1 MNLLLNFSRTIP
13 HRYIFF
19 REIISVIVL
28 IKMTSH
34 ITNFSILHIYIYF
47 SCTNIR
53 IFFPTSSKGAEPEF
67 RSPRVKLLWDKW
79 RHVWMLAWE
88 RQRRLQDK
96 YNYIQ
101 ELDRVANF
109 SWEDW
114 RKRVRLIIYICLSFT
129 FVRNKHLISFL
140 CQL

>member
-1 MNLLLNFSRTIP
+1 M
-13 HRYIFF
+13 
-19 REIISVIVL
+19 
-28 IKMTSH
+28 
-34 ITNFSILHIYIYF
+34 
-47 SCTNIR
+47 
-53 IFFPTSSKGAEPEF
+53 SSKGAEPEF

-114 RKRVRLIIYICLSFT
+114 RKRVRLVAQICRESFFWEDKIRIKVYNIYY
-129 FVRNKHLISFL
+129 LIAVPEIYES
-140 CQL
+140 QEIQTD

>member
-1 MNLLLNFSRTIP
+1 MLT
-13 HRYIFF
+13 F
-19 REIISVIVL
+19 R
-28 IKMTSH
+28 M
-34 ITNFSILHIYIYF
+34 
-47 SCTNIR
+47 
-53 IFFPTSSKGAEPEF
+53 SSKGAEPEF

-114 RKRVRLIIYICLSFT
+114 RKRVRLLRCK
-129 FVRNKHLISFL
+129 FV
-140 CQL
+140 

>member
-1 MNLLLNFSRTIP
+1 MTSCLNQDISHFQFLCI
-13 HRYIFF
+13 RYIFF
-19 REIISVIVL
+19 FRVQIHV
-28 IKMTSH
+28 
-34 ITNFSILHIYIYF
+34 YIF
-47 SCTNIR
+47 L
-53 IFFPTSSKGAEPEF
+53 PTSSKGAEPEF

-114 RKRVRLIIYICLSFT
+114 RKRVRLVTQKEDLSLLLLTEII
-129 FVRNKHLISFL
+129 
-140 CQL
+140 

>member
-1 MNLLLNFSRTIP
+1 MLCL
-13 HRYIFF
+13 Y
-19 REIISVIVL
+19 V
-28 IKMTSH
+28 TSH
-34 ITNFSILHIYIYF
+34 SRMMVKSENVVDA
-47 SCTNIR
+47 
-53 IFFPTSSKGAEPEF
+53 IFCSMYSKGAEPEF
-67 RSPRVKLLWDKW
+67 RSPRVKLLWDRW

-114 RKRVRLIIYICLSFT
+114 RKRVRTIEIVIIFLIF
-129 FVRNKHLISFL
+129 H
-140 CQL
+140 